1 MIYVM
6 SDIHGSMNRFRSIM
20 SQINLT
26 AEDSLYILGDV
37 IDRGHFG
44 IQILQ
49 ELMEIPN
56 VTVLLGNHELMMLNA
71 LTQITES
78 REELGLWYMNGGKIT
93 YIDYFALEPNEQLEI
108 LQFIRQMPLTA
119 EVTVNGKEYLMV
131 HGAPPELYGQLP
143 SDAENEME
151 FAVWTR
157 LMPDDK
163 IPNGKTVIFGHT
175 PTEYYQD
182 DIPLKIWHGGD
193 KIGIDCGAGKT
204 RSSCRLACLRLDDM
218 AEFYSEY

>member
-1 MIYVM
+1 
-6 SDIHGSMNRFRSIM
+6 
-20 SQINLT
+20 
-26 AEDSLYILGDV
+26 
-37 IDRGHFG
+37 
-44 IQILQ
+44 
-49 ELMEIPN
+49 
-56 VTVLLGNHELMMLNA
+56 
-71 LTQITES
+71 
-78 REELGLWYMNGGKIT
+78 MNGGKIT
-93 YIDYFALEPNEQLEI
+93 HIDYFALEPNEQLEI

-131 HGAPPELYGQLP
+131 HGAPPKLYGQLP
-143 SDAENEME
+143 SEAENEME

-163 IPNGKTVIFGHT
+163 IPNGKTAIFGHT

-193 KIGIDCGAGKT
+193 KIGIDCGSGKT